1 MTRIKQIWGD
11 EGLEFLDFSGLLQNR
26 FSQERTFIKV
36 RKSNNPLNKVMELFY
51 RELGQGTPIVIMHGL
66 FGSSDNWLT
75 QARMLSSHY
84 RVFSLDLRNH
94 GLSPHDEA
102 FSYPVMVSDLKEFIE
117 QRKLEG
123 PVLIGHSMGG
133 KVAMNFALA
142 HPEMVSKLIVVDMAP
157 KAYDLEHYA
166 ILEGLKAIPIESI
179 TSRTEADQKLS
190 GFVPDPETR
199 QFLLKNL
206 QRKPEGGFTWK
217 INLPAV
223 SKNLPK
229 IGLDL
234 EFKGKFQKPTLF
246 IRGARS
252 VYIKD
257 DDLERIRTVFP
268 AASLETLDTGHW
280 VQAEKPKEFV
290 EVVEKWLTKN

>member
-1 MTRIKQIWGD
+1 
-11 EGLEFLDFSGLLQNR
+11 
-26 FSQERTFIKV
+26 
-36 RKSNNPLNKVMELFY
+36 MELFY

-75 QARMLSSHY
+75 QARMLSSTY

-102 FSYPVMVSDLKEFIE
+102 FSYPVMVADLKEFVE
-117 QRKLEG
+117 KRKLEG

-142 HPEMVSKLIVVDMAP
+142 HPDMLSKLIVVDMAP
-157 KAYDLEHYA
+157 KKYDLEHYV
-166 ILEGLKAIPIESI
+166 ILEGLKAIPIDSI
-179 TSRTEADQKLS
+179 TTRTEADEKLS
-190 GFVPDPETR
+190 EFVPEPGVR

-206 QRKPEGGFTWK
+206 QRKPEGGFAWK
-217 INLPAV
+217 INLPVVA
-223 SKNLPK
+223 KDLPK

-234 EFKGKFQKPTLF
+234 EFNGEFKKPTLF
-246 IRGARS
+246 IRGVRS
-252 VYIKD
+252 AYIKD
-257 DDLERIRTVFP
+257 DDLEKIRRIFP
-268 AASLETLDTGHW
+268 TAELETLDTGHW

-290 EVVEKWLTKN
+290 EVVEKWLRKN